1 MTYMSFQVYKDYTFH
16 EAVTDYK
23 YDVRINP
30 ETFDRSISVRAIQPE
45 TIENK
50 GSTKFAAGAE
60 SESYSFDLLFD
71 GTGVI
76 SSIPSAAALKKE
88 FDQFLSV
95 VFRKPESDPAGG
107 QTSPGTSDSGKSNN
121 GNPAKKTKPPV
132 NYVRISYC
140 GQHFDTQLD
149 SLSIKYLLFNKEGDP
164 LRIKVSCRFSSAEE
178 PSSTNQTDSS
188 GATVSSAP
196 AVSPDSQ
203 NSECVHTE
211 DSFEKTVSSAI
222 QNDSI
227 SLLACCY
234 TMEEMM
240 PLIFSPSNYTP
251 VEGYDV

>member
-16 EAVTDYK
+16 EEVTDYN
-23 YDVRINP
+23 YDVKINP
-30 ETFDRSISVRAIQPE
+30 ESFDRSISVRAIQPE
-45 TIENK
+45 TVEKN

-95 VFRKPESDPAGG
+95 VYRKPESDPAGSQSKIG
-107 QTSPGTSDSGKSNN
+107 D
-121 GNPAKKTKPPV
+121 PAKKTKPPV
-132 NYVRISYC
+132 NFVRISYC

-149 SLSIKYLLFNKEGDP
+149 SLSIKYLLFNKEGNP

-178 PSSTNQTDSS
+178 PSSTDKTDSS
-188 GATVSSAP
+188 GATASSAP

-211 DSFEKTVSSAI
+211 DSFEKTVSSAK
-222 QNDSI
+222 QNDSM

-240 PLIFSPSNYTP
+240 PLNYTPSDYTP